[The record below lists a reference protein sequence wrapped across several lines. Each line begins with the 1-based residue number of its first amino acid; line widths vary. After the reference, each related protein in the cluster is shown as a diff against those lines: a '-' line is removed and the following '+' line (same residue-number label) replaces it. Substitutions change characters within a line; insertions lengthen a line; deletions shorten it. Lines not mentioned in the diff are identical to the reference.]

1 VLKYGALSSNLI
13 DSLMEYVCVAQRH
26 FIYQGNEMHDKKERR
41 LRPCLYGLSSE
52 SLGDPMTAGFVGFL
66 MAHLDLA
73 KAAKKILPA
82 MYQPVTGAF
91 KRELIVRLFGDE
103 WHLVSYSVRFII
115 SVLRKEQA
123 TTSKELQ
130 ASM

>member
-1 VLKYGALSSNLI
+1 
-13 DSLMEYVCVAQRH
+13 
-26 FIYQGNEMHDKKERR
+26 
-41 LRPCLYGLSSE
+41 
-52 SLGDPMTAGFVGFL
+52 

-73 KAAKKILPA
+73 KAAKKILSA

-123 TTSKELQ
+123 ITSKELQ